1 MVLGKQFP
9 KKPSDFSGNTPIPPI
24 KLLGTGQ

>member
-9 KKPSDFSGNTPIPPI
+9 KKPSDFSGNTQFAQ
-24 KLLGTGQ
+24 LNYQEQAN